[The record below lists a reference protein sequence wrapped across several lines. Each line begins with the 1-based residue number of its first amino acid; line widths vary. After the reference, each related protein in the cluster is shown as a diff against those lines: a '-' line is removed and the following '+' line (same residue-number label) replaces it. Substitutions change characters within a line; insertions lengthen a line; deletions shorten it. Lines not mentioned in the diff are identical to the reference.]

1 MEFSGDCQGISGHFR
16 TFGDSVGTQL
26 PQIGLVYA
34 IGCVGADFFIGS
46 NGEAYECELRS
57 GFTRDRAHGGKTFPL
72 VAKTSLKRRG
82 CATIARHGFRMR
94 LRRRF
99 YITMGLEDR
108 AFQEKLR
115 ELGIERP
122 GK

>member
-26 PQIGLVYA
+26 SQIGPVYA

-72 VAKTSLKRRG
+72 VAKTPLKRRVRHNR
-82 CATIARHGFRMR
+82 AARISHETAAA
-94 LRRRF
+94 LLH
-99 YITMGLEDR
+99 YDGLGR
-108 AFQEKLR
+108 QSLS
-115 ELGIERP
+115 
-122 GK
+122 GKVA